1 MEVRVKVVEVPPP
14 GSWSGLRPRVVY
26 DSYSVNCGHQTS
38 FLTCCYFFSM
48 SKLFLSSTCLKFNSN
63 ILANK
68 SIRYFITSPY
78 SDFLTNKKKV
88 QDTKDK
94 KLHFKNRVALVTGS
108 GLGEH

>member
-1 MEVRVKVVEVPPP
+1 MYVKVVIVEVAPP
-14 GSWSGLRPRVVY
+14 GPGRARDPVY

-48 SKLFLSSTCLKFNSN
+48 SKLFLSSISFKFNS
-63 ILANK
+63 NK

-78 SDFLTNKKKV
+78 SDFLTNKKRI

-94 KLHFKNRVALVTGS
+94 KLHFKNKVALVTGS
-108 GLGEH
+108 GLGEY